1 MAGGDLALS
10 FGILIINSNINMYA
24 PPYTG
29 PPPPPGAESHPKVKS
44 TPWVGNSS
52 AKGAKELIKERKRK

>member
-1 MAGGDLALS
+1 
-10 FGILIINSNINMYA
+10 MYA